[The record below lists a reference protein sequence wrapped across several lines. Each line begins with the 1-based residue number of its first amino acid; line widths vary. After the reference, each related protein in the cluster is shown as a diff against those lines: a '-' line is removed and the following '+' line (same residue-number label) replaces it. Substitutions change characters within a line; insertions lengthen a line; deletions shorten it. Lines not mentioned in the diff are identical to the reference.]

1 MAVARPIERIAIVGG
16 GTAGWLSACFLS
28 ARKQQFGCEPS
39 ITLIESPNIPTV
51 GVGEG
56 TWPTMR
62 DTLATIGID
71 EAEFL
76 RDCEASFKQG
86 SRFDGW
92 VDGTPDDSYLHPFTP
107 PPAMAPRDLI
117 SAWAARNGDA
127 PFADV
132 VTSQA
137 AVCAASLAPRQAAMP
152 AYSGAL
158 NYAYHL
164 DAAKLAALLTRH
176 AVQRLNVHHLADEVV
191 DVERQDDNIAAVVTK
206 SGARIE
212 ADLFIDCSGHRA
224 LLIGQLA
231 DNGWI
236 DASHMLF
243 NDRALAAQ
251 VPVEPGSP
259 IASQT
264 IGTAHRAG
272 WLWDIGLPTRRGIG
286 CVYSSRFMADQE
298 AEDVLRDYVR
308 NRLGDE
314 KAAALTPRRLVF
326 PTGYRKRF
334 WAGNCLAI
342 GLSAGFVEPL
352 EASAI
357 VMIELSLRALT
368 DNFPASMDLLPIHAR
383 RFNELFNLRWERIVD
398 FLKLHYALSG
408 RSDPYWEAHR
418 QQASRSDRLSDLLIL
433 WRNQPPSS
441 YDFPMIEELFPAAS
455 YQYVFYGMTGRPD
468 VHATKRAD
476 LSSLA
481 TIRNRTRGLLAALP
495 SNRDYLEALHMAPSR
510 SDWNVH

>member
-1 MAVARPIERIAIVGG
+1 
-16 GTAGWLSACFLS
+16 
-28 ARKQQFGCEPS
+28 
-39 ITLIESPNIPTV
+39 
-51 GVGEG
+51 
-56 TWPTMR
+56 
-62 DTLATIGID
+62 
-71 EAEFL
+71 
-76 RDCEASFKQG
+76 
-86 SRFDGW
+86 
-92 VDGTPDDSYLHPFTP
+92 
-107 PPAMAPRDLI
+107 
-117 SAWAARNGDA
+117 
-127 PFADV
+127 
-132 VTSQA
+132 
-137 AVCAASLAPRQAAMP
+137 MP

-164 DAAKLAALLTRH
+164 DAAKLAALLARH
-176 AVQRLNVHHLADEVV
+176 AVQRLKVNHLADEVV
-191 DVERQDDNIAAVVTK
+191 EVERQDDHIAAVVTK

-236 DASHMLF
+236 DASHILF
-243 NDRALAAQ
+243 NDRALASQ
-251 VPVEPGSP
+251 VPVEPGSQ

-286 CVYSSRFMADQE
+286 CVYSSRFMADEE

-314 KAAALTPRRLVF
+314 KAAALSPRRLVF
-326 PTGYRKRF
+326 PTGYRERF

-357 VMIELSLRALT
+357 VMIELSLRALS
-368 DNFPASMDLLPIHAR
+368 DNFPASMDLLPLHAR
-383 RFNELFNLRWERIVD
+383 RFNELFKLRWERIVD
-398 FLKLHYALSG
+398 FLKLHYALSD
-408 RSDPYWEAHR
+408 RNDPYWEAHR
-418 QQASRSDRLSDLLIL
+418 QQASRSDRLSELLIL
-433 WRNQPPSS
+433 WRSQPPSS

-468 VHATKRAD
+468 IQSVTQVD

-481 TIRNRTRGLLAALP
+481 TIRNRTRGLVAALP
-495 SNRDYLEALHMAPSR
+495 SNRDYLEALHMPPSR
-510 SDWNVH
+510 SDRNVN

>member
-1 MAVARPIERIAIVGG
+1 MARPIERIAIVGG
-16 GTAGWLSACFLS
+16 GTAGWLSACYLAARNDGLS
-28 ARKQQFGCEPS
+28 CKPS
-39 ITLIESPNIPTV
+39 ITLIESPDIPTV

-62 DTLATIGID
+62 DTLATIGI
-71 EAEFL
+71 EEPEFL

-92 VDGTPDDSYLHPFTP
+92 VDGTPHDTYLHPFTP
-107 PPAMAPRDLI
+107 PPALAPRDLVA
-117 SAWAARNGDA
+117 AWATSEGEA
-127 PFADV
+127 PFANF

-164 DAAKLAALLTRH
+164 DAAKLAALLARH
-176 AVQRLNVHHLADEVV
+176 AVQRLGVQHLADEVTE
-191 DVERQDDNIAAVVTK
+191 VERQCESIAAVRTR

-224 LLIGQLA
+224 LLIGQHA
-231 DNGWI
+231 GNGWI

-251 VPVEPGSP
+251 VPVEAGSP

-272 WLWDIGLPTRRGIG
+272 WLWDIGLPSRRGIG
-286 CVYSSRFMADQE
+286 CVYSSRFMADDD
-298 AEDVLRDYVR
+298 AENVLRDYVLAQ
-308 NRLGDE
+308 LGEE
-314 KAAALTPRRLVF
+314 KAAALKPRRLVF
-326 PTGYRKRF
+326 PTGHRERF
-334 WAGNCLAI
+334 WIGNCLAV

-357 VMIELSLRALT
+357 VMIELSLRALA
-368 DNFPASMDLLPIHAR
+368 DNFPESTETLPIHAR
-383 RFNELFNLRWERIVD
+383 RFNELFRTRWERIVD
-398 FLKLHYALSG
+398 FLKLHYVLSH
-408 RSDPYWEAHR
+408 RTEPYWEAHR
-418 QQASRSDRLSDLLIL
+418 KADSRSERLGELLTL
-433 WRNQPPSS
+433 WQSQPPSS
-441 YDFPMIEELFPAAS
+441 YDFPMMEELFPAAS
-455 YQYVFYGMTGRPD
+455 YQYVFYGMTGRL
-468 VHATKRAD
+468 AYRAAASVD
-476 LSSLA
+476 PASFA
-481 TIRNRTRGLLAALP
+481 AIHNRTRVLIAALP
-495 SNRDYLEALHMAPSR
+495 ANRDYLEALHSPISR
-510 SDWNVH
+510 PDRSVH